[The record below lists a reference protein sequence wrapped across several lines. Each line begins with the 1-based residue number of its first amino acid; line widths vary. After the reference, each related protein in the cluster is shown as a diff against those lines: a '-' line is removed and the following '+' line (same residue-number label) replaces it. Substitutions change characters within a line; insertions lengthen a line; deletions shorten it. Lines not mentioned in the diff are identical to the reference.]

1 MKTKYEQRQRRRFAV
16 RNRLRDAGVRLTV
29 SRSSKHISA
38 QVIDL
43 SGRTLCGVSSTK
55 KALGTEFAG
64 KTKTER
70 AALIGR
76 EIAKLAREKGVETV
90 VFDKGRLRVDGP
102 ADFLADVTVERARR
116 FGSQPIRQET
126 AHQPAPYPHDLLP
139 SSQARGKA
147 RLVARILSKAQPVF
161 LALRDVTEAVDGDV
175 GVLQRHALG
184 LISILDDLILL
195 G

>member
-90 VFDKGRLRVDGP
+90 VFDRGSCNFHGRVKAP
-102 ADFLADVTVERARR
+102 ADAALA
-116 FGSQPIRQET
+116 G
-126 AHQPAPYPHDLLP
+126 
-139 SSQARGKA
+139 
-147 RLVARILSKAQPVF
+147 
-161 LALRDVTEAVDGDV
+161 
-175 GVLQRHALG
+175 G
-184 LISILDDLILL
+184 LKF
-195 G
+195 